1 MMNRI
6 WIFVFLLFA
15 QASYGQHED
24 VLVGEEGDMLLQ
36 HLVQN
41 YKPSSVLDYGNAR
54 RKMFGEV
61 DNINDSVYCVY
72 TSYRIYINPNK
83 DPKSDAFSKGM
94 NTEHSFPQS
103 KGATGQAKSN
113 VHHLFPTRVDV
124 NGERGHVPFEDI
136 PDNLTDS
143 WYYLASKTSNIPN
156 MNIDLYSESDKGIR
170 FEPPEA
176 HKGNIARAMM
186 YFYTMYKQQ
195 ADNADNGYFQG
206 MLPSI
211 CQWHYEDEVDQREW
225 DRTWA
230 IAAFQ
235 SNKPNPFVL
244 DCTLAERSYC
254 SGMGM
259 VCMPD
264 ATDDI
269 KNTIQS
275 FGTYPNPA
283 SLATKIRFT
292 SSEAFIKGSLVIHN
306 MTGQKVFGHDL
317 KGIVVGPNEVPIDL
331 ADWNPGFYLY
341 TIQINGAVV
350 SGKLIVY

>member
-1 MMNRI
+1 MNRI
-6 WIFVFLLFA
+6 WVIVFLFVAQVSFA
-15 QASYGQHED
+15 QHED
-24 VLVGEEGDMLLQ
+24 VLKGEEGDVLLQ

-41 YKPSSVLDYGNAR
+41 YKPSTVLDYGNAR

-61 DNINDSVYCVY
+61 DNLNDSIYCIY
-72 TSYRIYINPNK
+72 TNYAIYINPNE
-83 DPKSDAFSKGM
+83 DPKADAFAKGI

-113 VHHLFPTRVDV
+113 VHHLFPTLVEV

-143 WYYLASKTSNIPN
+143 WYYLAIKTSDIPAT
-156 MNIDLYSESDKGIR
+156 NIDQYSESDKGIR

-176 HKGNIARAMM
+176 QKGNIARAVM

-230 IAAFQ
+230 IAEFQ

-254 SGMGM
+254 SDMEF

-264 ATDDI
+264 AIGDI
-269 KNTIQS
+269 HNTIQS
-275 FGTYPNPA
+275 FGAHPNPT
-283 SLATKIRFT
+283 SLTTKIRFT
-292 SSEAFIKGSLVIHN
+292 LDEAFTKGQVVVYTVTGQQVFKKNIKGL
-306 MTGQKVFGHDL
+306 MAGA
-317 KGIVVGPNEVPIDL
+317 NEFRIDL
-331 ADWNPGFYLY
+331 TNWKSGFYIYSIL
-341 TIQINGAVV
+341 IDGAVA
-350 SGKLIVY
+350 SGKLVVY